1 MAAPSRDEFE
11 TLQLRVEG
19 VARRLH
25 DLADKVP
32 NLIESQVTVF
42 VRAEVADRLKGING
56 QYVTWDML
64 KLIVGALV
72 TLGVLEAGIV
82 IWLLRGR

>member
-72 TLGVLEAGIV
+72 AAGCIEAAVIV
-82 IWLLRGR
+82 WIVTR